1 MRNDLLL
8 ALFSVVLAGCG
19 ASKSAY
25 RTAPASGG
33 AQPAPA
39 YVSGNY
45 GYGDSVPSGPMA
57 PPPVV
62 QSAPGVAAGSTGGV
76 TYHAESVEVASV
88 TKKTTSSDVDEDG
101 VADSGGG
108 GGQQPP
114 PSPKPAEAGQQKDM
128 LDIEANMSVEV
139 EKVHDAAAKL
149 REFVKKHAGQTIND
163 VVTDDRGRVSAN
175 FTIRVPSGDA
185 GTFLDEIGGLGTVRA
200 RNVVARDITK
210 HFHDAKIYLR
220 NLHVSLKRYEEILA
234 KANSVTEILQIENE
248 MRRIRS
254 EIDRVKGDM
263 AFMKDR
269 AARATIHVSLFTTAP
284 DELNPTYNPKAKLHP
299 GIRVGWLGDFFRGE
313 GGDTGFYGF
322 GLSLHF
328 DRNWTIDVE
337 GYRRITTP
345 GSGLDAFLLT
355 AGGDLYSD
363 FLGGGK
369 RRFLNPY
376 FGFRMGYAR
385 TLGLNDFAAGVT
397 LGLEIYKSKMV
408 MLDLTG
414 RALALVGNKD
424 VGAHMAASSALTFHV
439 AF

>member
-8 ALFSVVLAGCG
+8 TLFSVVLAGCG
-19 ASKSAY
+19 ASKGAY
-25 RTAPASGG
+25 RTAPSAPP
-33 AQPAPA
+33 PAPA
-39 YVSGNY
+39 YGGASY
-45 GYGDSVPSGPMA
+45 GYGDNIPTAPMS

-62 QSAPGVAAGSTGGV
+62 QSAPGVATGATGGV

-88 TKKTTSSDVDEDG
+88 SKKNVSESDDDG

-114 PSPKPAEAGQQKDM
+114 PSPKPADVGQQKDM

-149 REFVKKHAGQTIND
+149 REFVKKHSGQTIND

-175 FTIRVPSGDA
+175 STIRVPPGDA

-200 RNVVARDITK
+200 RNVVARDITQQ
-210 HFHDAKIYLR
+210 FHDAKIYLR

-248 MRRIRS
+248 MRRLRS

-263 AFMKDR
+263 SFMKDR
-269 AARATIHVSLFTTAP
+269 AARATIHISLFTTAP

-299 GIRVGWLGDFFRGE
+299 GLRVGWLGDFFRGE

-328 DRNWTIDVE
+328 DRSWTIDVE
-337 GYRRITTP
+337 GYRRITSP

-424 VGAHMAASSALTFHV
+424 VGAHMAASSAMTLHV

>member
-1 MRNDLLL
+1 
-8 ALFSVVLAGCG
+8 
-19 ASKSAY
+19 
-25 RTAPASGG
+25 
-33 AQPAPA
+33 
-39 YVSGNY
+39 
-45 GYGDSVPSGPMA
+45 
-57 PPPVV
+57 
-62 QSAPGVAAGSTGGV
+62 
-76 TYHAESVEVASV
+76 
-88 TKKTTSSDVDEDG
+88 
-101 VADSGGG
+101 
-108 GGQQPP
+108 
-114 PSPKPAEAGQQKDM
+114 
-128 LDIEANMSVEV
+128 
-139 EKVHDAAAKL
+139 
-149 REFVKKHAGQTIND
+149 
-163 VVTDDRGRVSAN
+163 
-175 FTIRVPSGDA
+175 
-185 GTFLDEIGGLGTVRA
+185 
-200 RNVVARDITK
+200 
-210 HFHDAKIYLR
+210 
-220 NLHVSLKRYEEILA
+220 
-234 KANSVTEILQIENE
+234 
-248 MRRIRS
+248 
-254 EIDRVKGDM
+254 
-263 AFMKDR
+263 MKDR
-269 AARATIHVSLFTTAP
+269 AARATIHVSLFTTSP

>member
-1 MRNDLLL
+1 
-8 ALFSVVLAGCG
+8 
-19 ASKSAY
+19 
-25 RTAPASGG
+25 
-33 AQPAPA
+33 
-39 YVSGNY
+39 
-45 GYGDSVPSGPMA
+45 MA

-62 QSAPGVAAGSTGGV
+62 QNVPGVAAGSTGGV

-200 RNVVARDITK
+200 RNIVARDITK
-210 HFHDAKIYLR
+210 QFHDAKIYPR

-269 AARATIHVSLFTTAP
+269 AARATIHVSLFTTSP

-313 GGDTGFYGF
+313 
-322 GLSLHF
+322 
-328 DRNWTIDVE
+328 
-337 GYRRITTP
+337 
-345 GSGLDAFLLT
+345 
-355 AGGDLYSD
+355 
-363 FLGGGK
+363 GGK